1 MNASFLIPWL
11 RYHRGHC
18 KPFNKN
24 FSTLVYFQMDIGR
37 YRKFEYAP
45 ILVVSC
51 GWSVIGHHSEFWR
64 PEVKRLGNLLRNFCV
79 FFVKTTSYEKIFREV
94 LFRKFSPPRHGRC
107 CVQISWNVGMLPTR
121 NRRNHALF
129 TRPKNN
135 ISPASQTV
143 ATKRIA
149 AKICQG
155 QPPAMYSQCSRYLPN
170 RFTFGE
176 VIAERVDMITS
187 PNSL

>member
-1 MNASFLIPWL
+1 
-11 RYHRGHC
+11 
-18 KPFNKN
+18 
-24 FSTLVYFQMDIGR
+24 MD
-37 YRKFEYAP
+37 
-45 ILVVSC
+45 VV
-51 GWSVIGHHSEFWR
+51 
-64 PEVKRLGNLLRNFCV
+64 V
-79 FFVKTTSYEKIFREV
+79 FKFREM
-94 LFRKFSPPRHGRC
+94 LAC
-107 CVQISWNVGMLPTR
+107 CRREIGEIMRYLPDQ
-121 NRRNHALF
+121 
-129 TRPKNN
+129 KNN

-155 QPPAMYSQCSRYLPN
+155 QPPAMYSECSRYHPN

>member
-1 MNASFLIPWL
+1 MTTVPQGPLQTFQQEFLNFGIFPDGHRTLPKIWVCTNFGSELRVIGDRSSFRVLATWSQKTWKFVEEFL
-11 RYHRGHC
+11 RFFC
-18 KPFNKN
+18 KNDLLRKN
-24 FSTLVYFQMDIGR
+24 FQGSSVSKIFTASPWTL
-37 YRKFEYAP
+37 
-45 ILVVSC
+45 LCS
-51 GWSVIGHHSEFWR
+51 
-64 PEVKRLGNLLRNFCV
+64 N
-79 FFVKTTSYEKIFREV
+79 FVKCWHVADE
-94 LFRKFSPPRHGRC
+94 
-107 CVQISWNVGMLPTR
+107 